1 MTNTSADLRALNS
14 QDAAKLLYSNTGAA
28 CLITLA
34 SSSVLAFGFANP
46 DIYIIKQAWWFC
58 MLVVLALRFVD
69 GLYWRRIIKPQQD
82 FDGDAAQVR
91 FGIGCIA
98 TAIIW
103 AAFPLLT
110 FSYVT
115 LLEFS
120 VMIIVLSSMAAGGQ
134 SVLAANARISISYAL
149 ILLVPISIMGV
160 ISDENHRVMLGSLGL
175 VFSIG
180 LVFTYSKAVQFTL
193 DSINTRNV
201 NMTMSEQLRQE
212 KQQLDKVNQELS
224 DAYDKLNIVNN
235 TLEEQVSKRTEKIAQ
250 LSYLDPLTQL
260 MNRKAF
266 TQSLSKLAARA
277 EQSNSELALLFID
290 LDGFKKINDTMGHQ
304 VGDSV
309 LQEVTRRISAFS
321 DDNKIGRWT
330 GDEFLVA
337 LPYSDAPTAKAIASA
352 IITSI
357 SQAIS
362 VNNNSVHL
370 GATVGIAMC
379 PEHSTEAT
387 ELIQFADLVMS
398 EQKVTPDRTPVI
410 FSNELQQRVI
420 DTQAILEGLQQ
431 ATGRRQLYLCY
442 QPIVSAKDT
451 SFCAFEALLRWDFD
465 GRFIGPDQFIPL
477 AEKSGLIKEMGA
489 WVLNRACM
497 DASQWQYAHDAAVS
511 VNVSIIQ
518 LMDDS
523 FIRAL
528 DNALRSSGLAP
539 ERLHLEITESIFV
552 DNKIKIKQQL
562 EAIQARKVHVSID
575 DFGTGYSSLS
585 QLQTLSVNQVKIDK
599 SFIDNMHNNG
609 EAIIRATL
617 FIASELNC
625 KTVAEGVETLEQA
638 LALKAM
644 GVDYLQGFYFAKP
657 MRNEQLI
664 EWQNPITDTTASPA
678 QAK

>member
-1 MTNTSADLRALNS
+1 MRVTNTSADLRALNS
-14 QDAAKLLYSNTGAA
+14 QDAAKLLYSNIGAA

-46 DIYIIKQAWWFC
+46 EIHLIKQAWWLC
-58 MLVVLALRFVD
+58 MLVVSTLRFVD
-69 GLYWRRIIKPQQD
+69 GLYWRRVIKPQQD

-98 TAIIW
+98 TAILWTTLPI
-103 AAFPLLT
+103 LT
-110 FSYVT
+110 FSYVN

-149 ILLVPISIMGV
+149 ILLVPISILGV
-160 ISDENHRVMLGSLGL
+160 ISEEDYRVMLGGLGL

-193 DSINTRNV
+193 DSINTRNM
-201 NMTMSEQLRQE
+201 NMAMSEQLRQE

-224 DAYDKLNIVNN
+224 DAYDKLNVVNN

-420 DTQAILEGLQQ
+420 DTQTILEGLQQ
-431 ATGRRQLYLCY
+431 ATVRSGVTFCSL
-442 QPIVSAKDT
+442 ITKSA
-451 SFCAFEALLRWDFD
+451 
-465 GRFIGPDQFIPL
+465 
-477 AEKSGLIKEMGA
+477 
-489 WVLNRACM
+489 
-497 DASQWQYAHDAAVS
+497 
-511 VNVSIIQ
+511 
-518 LMDDS
+518 
-523 FIRAL
+523 
-528 DNALRSSGLAP
+528 
-539 ERLHLEITESIFV
+539 
-552 DNKIKIKQQL
+552 
-562 EAIQARKVHVSID
+562 
-575 DFGTGYSSLS
+575 
-585 QLQTLSVNQVKIDK
+585 
-599 SFIDNMHNNG
+599 
-609 EAIIRATL
+609 
-617 FIASELNC
+617 
-625 KTVAEGVETLEQA
+625 
-638 LALKAM
+638 
-644 GVDYLQGFYFAKP
+644 
-657 MRNEQLI
+657 
-664 EWQNPITDTTASPA
+664 
-678 QAK
+678 